1 MDDAE
6 FQGWMR
12 RVAAVQL
19 DTPPVS
25 ANAIW
30 WRAEL
35 RRRLIAEA
43 RATRPIRIFD
53 VTAAMVCALVAGMLW
68 GGVGR
73 IEVAIFAVTT
83 AAFFGGV
90 CARVR
95 KRVYRVHLMT

>member
-12 RVAAVQL
+12 RVAEVQL

-53 VTAAMVCALVAGMLW
+53 GTAAIVCALVAGSVLA
-68 GGVGR
+68 GR
-73 IEVAIFAVTT
+73 GAIVVASFPVTT
-83 AAFFGGV
+83 ARSVAGGGASV
-90 CARVR
+90 LQKV
-95 KRVYRVHLMT
+95 

>member
-43 RATRPIRIFD
+43 RATRPIRIFNG
-53 VTAAMVCALVAGMLW
+53 TAAIVCALVAGILLA
-68 GGVGR
+68 GVGT

-83 AAFFGGV
+83 AAILAGV
-90 CARVR
+90 RATVL
-95 KRVYRVHLMT
+95 KKV